1 MIEELDTVELLTSLP
16 EVNLA
21 AGRQGAV
28 VMVYGDH
35 EAYEVEF
42 YHADWEW
49 TPDMDV
55 PYPAIL
61 ATVTPDKLR
70 LVHRH
75 HASATAGTIDRFSPR
90 NSAHSTVSHS

>member
-1 MIEELDTVELLTSLP
+1 MIEELDTVELLTPLP
-16 EVNLA
+16 EANLA

-28 VMVYGDH
+28 VMVYGNH

-42 YHADWEW
+42 YNADWEW

-55 PYPAIL
+55 PYPAVL
-61 ATVTPDKLR
+61 ATVAAGKVR

-75 HASATAGTIDRFSPR
+75 RGSATAGAIDRFSSR
-90 NSAHSTVSHS
+90 NPADSTVRRS

>member
-1 MIEELDTVELLTSLP
+1 MIKELDTVELLTPLP
-16 EVNLA
+16 EANLA

-28 VMVYGDH
+28 VMVYGNH

-42 YHADWEW
+42 YNADWEW

-55 PYPAIL
+55 PYPAVL
-61 ATVTPDKLR
+61 ATVTSDNVR

-75 HASATAGTIDRFSPR
+75 HASATVTPR
-90 NSAHSTVSHS
+90 EHVANSDPANSTVGHS

>member
-1 MIEELDTVELLTSLP
+1 MFKELDTVELIASLP
-16 EVNLA
+16 GTNVK

-42 YHADWEW
+42 YNADWEW

-55 PYPAIL
+55 PYPAGL
-61 ATVTPDKLR
+61 VTVTPDKVR

-75 HASATAGTIDRFSPR
+75 RAAATPATR
-90 NSAHSTVSHS
+90 

>member
-1 MIEELDTVELLTSLP
+1 MIKELDTVELLVPLP
-16 EVNLA
+16 EANLA

-28 VMVYGDH
+28 VMVYGNH

-42 YHADWEW
+42 YNADLEW

-55 PYPAIL
+55 PYPAVL
-61 ATVTPDKLR
+61 ATVTSDNVR

-75 HASATAGTIDRFSPR
+75 QASATAGTSDRFSSR
-90 NSAHSTVSHS
+90 NPTDSPVSHS

>member
-1 MIEELDTVELLTSLP
+1 MMIKELDTVELLAPLP
-16 EVNLA
+16 EAGLR

-28 VMVYGDH
+28 VVVYGNH

-42 YHADWEW
+42 YNADWQW

-55 PYPAIL
+55 PYPAVL
-61 ATVTPDKLR
+61 VAVTPDKVR

-75 HASATAGTIDRFSPR
+75 RTSVTAAT
-90 NSAHSTVSHS
+90 H